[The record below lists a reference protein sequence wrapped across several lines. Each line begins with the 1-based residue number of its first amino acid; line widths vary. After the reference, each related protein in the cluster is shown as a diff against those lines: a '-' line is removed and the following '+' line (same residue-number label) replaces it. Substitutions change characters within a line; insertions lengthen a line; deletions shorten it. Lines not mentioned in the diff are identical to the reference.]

1 MKIYSN
7 RILNFAVLT
16 AVVVVLSPRE
26 VLAQDRFERVAPASL
41 AYTSHHP
48 GGKYFATREEAFAA
62 HAAAVANIEGVF
74 SEVVSNLRPCPDG
87 PLPAPRGQWGY
98 INEVPHDWCHD
109 VTRYQITPQG
119 LVFLYSDITTAVKAR
134 WACPDGDGWIAEYRP
149 PIFGPNRPYH
159 TRHVCE
165 RRARLQAQCPQSSCN
180 ALGNPALGNPIFP
193 EDGSKRQTEIDYESP
208 ARTLSFARHF
218 HSEAGGFF
226 HSYQTPTRR
235 AANLAQLA
243 QLPPNSGVPCY
254 AGRYRI
260 FDNQLQNYVYVP
272 YCFPY
277 YTEDAADGEIQI
289 RISPN
294 GTVMRFASSG
304 TALDAWNAGSELQ
317 HRSVNGAP
325 GRALIRRSTDRI
337 DYFDGNLRLVQRS
350 FADGRRVTL
359 AYDGAR
365 ISSIND
371 EVGRSLSFGYDGSN
385 RMTTMTDPAG
395 WSLSIHV

>member
-1 MKIYSN
+1 MKIHSN

-41 AYTSHHP
+41 AWTSHHP

-119 LVFLYSDITTAVKAR
+119 LVFLYSDITTAVKAM

-159 TRHVCE
+159 ARHVCE

-180 ALGNPALGNPIFP
+180 ALGNPRWAILFSPRMGQSDRLKSIMSCRLARSRLLATFTVKP
-193 EDGSKRQTEIDYESP
+193 EGFSTHTKPQHGEPRISRNSP
-208 ARTLSFARHF
+208 SFH
-218 HSEAGGFF
+218 
-226 HSYQTPTRR
+226 PTRVSH
-235 AANLAQLA
+235 A
-243 QLPPNSGVPCY
+243 
-254 AGRYRI
+254 
-260 FDNQLQNYVYVP
+260 
-272 YCFPY
+272 
-277 YTEDAADGEIQI
+277 
-289 RISPN
+289 
-294 GTVMRFASSG
+294 MRGDIASSTTNCRITSTSL
-304 TALDAWNAGSELQ
+304 TAF
-317 HRSVNGAP
+317 P
-325 GRALIRRSTDRI
+325 IT
-337 DYFDGNLRLVQRS
+337 QRMPL
-350 FADGRRVTL
+350 T
-359 AYDGAR
+359 AR
-365 ISSIND
+365 FSY
-371 EVGRSLSFGYDGSN
+371 G
-385 RMTTMTDPAG
+385 
-395 WSLSIHV
+395 